1 MQGSNR
7 HPRSALDA
15 LAAQVCVLD
24 PAGTVIMANKAWC
37 ACTAVDGSI
46 GPGVRER
53 ANYLAVCDNAVG
65 NERVD
70 GSAIAAGIR
79 QVIAGESGLFSHE
92 YACDSPVG
100 QCGLY

>member
-1 MQGSNR
+1 
-7 HPRSALDA
+7 
-15 LAAQVCVLD
+15 
-24 PAGTVIMANKAWC
+24 
-37 ACTAVDGSI
+37 VDGTKQAIPQSLPKLATGI
-46 GPGVRER
+46 EEFDDLNRM
-53 ANYLAVCDNAVG
+53 AVCDNAVG

>member
-1 MQGSNR
+1 MDGTKQAIPQPLPKLATGIEEFDDLNR
-7 HPRSALDA
+7 
-15 LAAQVCVLD
+15 
-24 PAGTVIMANKAWC
+24 M
-37 ACTAVDGSI
+37 
-46 GPGVRER
+46 
-53 ANYLAVCDNAVG
+53 AVCDDAVG